1 MKKTTFISSALAVL
15 TISSMATNALAALPG
30 GGWWTSFT
38 VQNVDSSTANVAYS
52 AYWQV
57 GQGGGDANT
66 VYTQNGSIT
75 VTSGASII
83 YNPGLAPNYPS
94 GPRVG
99 FNTMDQHL
107 PAGFSGGLELSS
119 DKQMRAVVQVGNNPN
134 GSVGVTGGAASA
146 FYQGVLGSDIATS
159 LLFPVMKH
167 NYFGQTTNF
176 YIQAA
181 GGPAVITGSMS
192 YSGTTS
198 YFPTTVNI
206 PAGKTYLVDPI
217 ALGVPAAALGVFN
230 VSAIS
235 GQIAGTVIEAE
246 HSVSGAAI
254 FALSTK
260 GFAPSESDTAIF
272 VPTNKLLFFG
282 GSTGLQIQNTTG
294 TAATAVVTFTVTN
307 VQPGS
312 LAAGAGIVPG
322 MTYVANVTIPANGFY
337 LFSRGNGN
345 YVSASVPVTT
355 APTLRDGVFFTGVAV
370 TSQPVVATVNENNG
384 LYRLV
389 YSAFPASRTTTK
401 IAAPLVKEDFSNAT
415 TGLTVQN
422 VGNASTT
429 INAQYICNTGTFNL
443 GPFTVAAGAGFPLND
458 LNNVTRWGSVL
469 VPSNSNCAVTVTSSG
484 QPIVGLPQE
493 STTNGVD
500 FRNYE
505 AFNLAP

>member
-1 MKKTTFISSALAVL
+1 MKKTNLVSSALALL
-15 TISSMATNALAALPG
+15 TVSSMATNALAAIPG

-38 VQNVDSSTANVAYS
+38 IQNVDTGTATVAYS

-57 GQGGGDANT
+57 GEGGPNANT
-66 VYTQNGSIT
+66 VYTQDGTIT
-75 VTSGASII
+75 VTQGSSVI

-94 GPRVG
+94 GIRVG
-99 FNTMDQHL
+99 FSTVDQHL
-107 PAGFSGGLELSS
+107 PSGFAGGLEISS

-134 GSVGVTGGAASA
+134 GSVGTAGGTASA
-146 FYQGVLGSDIATS
+146 FYQGVLGSDIGTS

-181 GGPAVITGSMS
+181 GGPAVISGSMS
-192 YSGTTS
+192 YSGTTA

-206 PAGKTYLVDPI
+206 PAGKTYLVDPV
-217 ALGVPAAALGVFN
+217 ALGVPAAALGVFE
-230 VSAIS
+230 VSAVS
-235 GQIAGTVIEAE
+235 GQIAGSVIEAQ
-246 HSVSGAAI
+246 HTATVGT
-254 FALSTK
+254 FALATK
-260 GFAPSESDTAIF
+260 GFAPSEFDTTIF

-307 VQPGS
+307 VQNPS
-312 LAAGAGIVPG
+312 PAHTVGIVPG

-345 YVSASVPVTT
+345 YINASSPLTT
-355 APTLRDGVFFTGVAV
+355 SPILTDGVFFAGTVV

-384 LYRLV
+384 ARRLV
-389 YSAFPASRTTTK
+389 YSTFPASRATTK
-401 IAAPLVKEDFSNAT
+401 VSAPLVKEDFANAT

-422 VGNASTT
+422 VGTASTNIT
-429 INAQYICNTGTFNL
+429 AEYICGASTYNL
-443 GPFTVAAGAGFPLND
+443 GPFTVAAGAGFALND
-458 LNNVTRWGSVL
+458 LDNVTRWGSVL
-469 VPSNSNCAVTVTSSG
+469 VPGNSNCAVTVTSSS
-484 QPIVGLPQE
+484 QPIVGLAQE

-505 AFNLAP
+505 AFNLVP

>member
-1 MKKTTFISSALAVL
+1 MKKTTLISSALAVL

-38 VQNVDSSTANVAYS
+38 VQNVDTGTANVAYS
-52 AYWQV
+52 AYWQE
-57 GQGGGDANT
+57 GQGGGAAST
-66 VYTQNGSIT
+66 VYTQQGSIT
-75 VTSGASII
+75 VTEGSSII
-83 YNPGLAPNYPS
+83 YNPGLAPNYPT

-99 FNTMDQHL
+99 FSTGDSHL
-107 PAGFSGGLELSS
+107 PAGFAGGLELSS

-134 GSVGVTGGAASA
+134 GTVGTTGGTASG
-146 FYQGVLGSDIATS
+146 FYQGVLGSDIGTS

-181 GGPAVITGSMS
+181 GGPAVISGSMS

-198 YFPTTVNI
+198 YFPTNI
-206 PAGKTYLVDPI
+206 NIAAGKTYLVDPA

-230 VSAIS
+230 VSAVS
-235 GQIAGTVIEAE
+235 GQIAGSVIEAQ
-246 HSVSGAAI
+246 HSATVAT

-260 GFAPSESDTAIF
+260 GFAPSEFDTTIF
-272 VPTNKLLFFG
+272 IPTNKLLFFG

-307 VQPGS
+307 V
-312 LAAGAGIVPG
+312 AAGTPAATAGIAPG
-322 MTYVANVTIPANGFY
+322 MTYVANVNIPANGFY

-345 YVSASVPVTT
+345 YINASTSITT
-355 APTLRDGVFFTGVAV
+355 APALADGVFFTGVAV
-370 TSQPVVATVNENNG
+370 ASQPIVATVNEANG
-384 LYRLV
+384 ARRLV
-389 YSAFPASRTTTK
+389 YSTFPASRATTK
-401 IAAPLVKEDFSNAT
+401 IAAPLVKEDFANAT

-422 VGNASTT
+422 VGTASTNIT
-429 INAQYICNTGTFNL
+429 AEYICGASTYNL
-443 GPFTVAAGAGFPLND
+443 GPFAVAAGAGFALND
-458 LNNVTRWGSVL
+458 LNNATRWGSEL
-469 VPSNSNCAVTVTSSG
+469 VPSNSNCAVTVTSDG